1 MTRKNHPPTPH
12 RIPVRV
18 LNSYKEQTELTPPP
32 ETKADE
38 PMAAPSANL
47 PEAPEPGPDWE
58 AIAKSQLAEMENF
71 RKRQLRLA
79 EESMAAEKE
88 RLLRLVL
95 PVADNLTRALSQPS
109 GPETESL
116 RQGIDLTRR
125 ELMRWL
131 QAEGVNQILTIG
143 QPFDPAWHE
152 ALAALP
158 GDEASGTILQEVEA
172 GYKLGERL
180 LRPAKVVVAA

>member
-1 MTRKNHPPTPH
+1 MTRKNHPPAPH

-18 LNSYKEQTELTPPP
+18 LNSYREQTELTPPP
-32 ETKADE
+32 EPTADE
-38 PMAAPSANL
+38 PMTAPSDNL
-47 PEAPEPGPDWE
+47 PETPEPGPDWE
-58 AIAKSQLAEMENF
+58 TIAKSQLAEMENF

-88 RLLRLVL
+88 RLLRLIL

-109 GPETESL
+109 GPETEAL

-131 QAEGVNQILTIG
+131 QAEGVSRILTIG
-143 QPFDPAWHE
+143 QPFDPLWHE
-152 ALAALP
+152 ALAVLP
-158 GDEASGTILQEVEA
+158 GDEPTGTILQEVEA
-172 GYKLGERL
+172 GYKLGARRR
-180 LRPAKVVVAA
+180 RPAKVEGAA